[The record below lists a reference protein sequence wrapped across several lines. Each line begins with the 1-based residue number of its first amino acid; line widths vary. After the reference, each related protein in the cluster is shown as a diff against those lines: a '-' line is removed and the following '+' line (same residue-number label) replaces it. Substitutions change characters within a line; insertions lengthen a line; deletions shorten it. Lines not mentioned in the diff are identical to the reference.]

1 MMGFA
6 LAARGL
12 LCSAVLVAA
21 ATVGQAQTYP
31 SKPIRIILPYVPGG
45 IIDTAGRNLAL
56 RLSESLGQSVVAENR
71 PGAGGMV
78 GADVAARATP
88 DGYTILLTDPALV
101 SNPTLQTDVPYDL
114 FKGLQ
119 AVSIVGSSP
128 AVIVSSLTLPVT
140 TFAEFIAYAKANPG
154 KLNFASAGIG
164 TAPHLAGEMIKLQTG
179 IEMTHV
185 PYRGIGAAYP
195 DVMSGKVQ
203 LAFSSIAGAVPFT
216 GDNRVRPIAT
226 TGSARSPVYPN
237 VATVAE
243 SGLPGFDVDLWIGIY
258 APAGMPP
265 AVLAKLNGELNKVL
279 QHPEL
284 KAAFAK
290 IGISPRGTSP
300 DEGAA
305 FTRVRVREMEEGDRR
320 GQDQARVAVGE
331 ARTTADRKWKPGS
344 GAVKRQSPRLVFAR
358 GARQPLRPGRA
369 PPLTVTSMRP
379 VMRFFS

>member
-1 MMGFA
+1 MIGFA

-216 GDNRVRPIAT
+216 ADNRVRPIAT

-258 APAGMPP
+258 APAGMSP

-279 QHPEL
+279 QHPEV

-305 FTRVRVREMEEGDRR
+305 FTRAEYE
-320 GQDQARVAVGE
+320 
-331 ARTTADRKWKPGS
+331 KWKKVIVEGKIKPE
-344 GAVKRQSPRLVFAR
+344 
-358 GARQPLRPGRA
+358 
-369 PPLTVTSMRP
+369 
-379 VMRFFS
+379 

>member
-1 MMGFA
+1 MIGFA

-154 KLNFASAGIG
+154 RLNFASAGIG

-216 GDNRVRPIAT
+216 ADNRVRPIAT

-258 APAGMPP
+258 APAGMSP

-279 QHPEL
+279 QHPEV

-305 FTRVRVREMEEGDRR
+305 FTRAEYE
-320 GQDQARVAVGE
+320 
-331 ARTTADRKWKPGS
+331 KWKKVIVEGKIKPE
-344 GAVKRQSPRLVFAR
+344 
-358 GARQPLRPGRA
+358 
-369 PPLTVTSMRP
+369 
-379 VMRFFS
+379 

>member
-1 MMGFA
+1 MIGFA

-128 AVIVSSLTLPVT
+128 AVIISSLTLPVT

-164 TAPHLAGEMIKLQTG
+164 TAPHLAGEMIKLQTD

-216 GDNRVRPIAT
+216 ADNRVRPIAT

-258 APAGMPP
+258 APAGMSP

-279 QHPEL
+279 QHPEV

-305 FTRVRVREMEEGDRR
+305 FTRAEYE
-320 GQDQARVAVGE
+320 
-331 ARTTADRKWKPGS
+331 KWKKVIVEGKIKPE
-344 GAVKRQSPRLVFAR
+344 
-358 GARQPLRPGRA
+358 
-369 PPLTVTSMRP
+369 
-379 VMRFFS
+379 

>member
-56 RLSESLGQSVVAENR
+56 RLSEGLGQSVVAENR

-216 GDNRVRPIAT
+216 ADNRVRPIAT

-258 APAGMPP
+258 APAGMSP

-279 QHPEL
+279 QHPEV

-305 FTRVRVREMEEGDRR
+305 FTRAEYE
-320 GQDQARVAVGE
+320 
-331 ARTTADRKWKPGS
+331 KWKKVIVEGKIKPE
-344 GAVKRQSPRLVFAR
+344 
-358 GARQPLRPGRA
+358 
-369 PPLTVTSMRP
+369 
-379 VMRFFS
+379 